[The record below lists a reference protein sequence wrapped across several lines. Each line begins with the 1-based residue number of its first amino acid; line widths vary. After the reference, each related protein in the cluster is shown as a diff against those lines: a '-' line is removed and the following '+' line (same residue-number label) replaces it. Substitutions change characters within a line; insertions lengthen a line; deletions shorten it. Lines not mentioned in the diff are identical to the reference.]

1 MRVTDQML
9 FELASRYGGEA
20 RSRLERATAQTA
32 SGLRVSHPGDDPA
45 AAGLLVGSR
54 IAQVR
59 LEAIASAA
67 GRASDELA
75 VADSALDGVSNAV
88 VRARELAVQ
97 LVNPTYAPAQR
108 AQAAG
113 EVDGL
118 LQQVVAQ
125 MNSRVGD
132 RYVFGGNRDGSA
144 PFDASGAYLGD
155 TGVRQVE
162 IAPGVLSAAS
172 VRADVALKGV
182 DPTSGTGTVT
192 GADVPATLRALAA
205 ALRANDL
212 AGVRATLDGL
222 DRGLTQ
228 VSAAR
233 ASVGDAQGA
242 MDTAVTASKAA
253 RDDERARASKLGD
266 VDIVESATELSLAQR
281 ALEASLSAT
290 AQGFR
295 LTLLDYL
302 K

>member
-9 FELASRYGGEA
+9 FELASRYGGQA

-54 IAQVR
+54 VAQAR

-75 VADSALDGVSNAV
+75 VADGALGAVSTAL
-88 VRARELAVQ
+88 VRARELAMQ
-97 LVNPTYAPAQR
+97 LSNPTYAPAQR

-113 EVDGL
+113 EVDRL
-118 LQQVVAQ
+118 LEAVLSQA
-125 MNSRVGD
+125 NARVGD
-132 RYVFGGNRDGSA
+132 RYVFGGNRDGSE
-144 PFDASGAYLGD
+144 PFDPSGAYLGD
-155 TGVRQVE
+155 AAVRQVE

-182 DPTSGTGTVT
+182 DPSTGAVTGT
-192 GADVPATLRALAA
+192 DVLATLQALAA
-205 ALRANDL
+205 ALRANDVD
-212 AGVRATLDGL
+212 GVRATLDGL

-228 VSAAR
+228 VSSGR
-233 ASVGDAQGA
+233 ASVGDAQSA
-242 MDTAVTASKAA
+242 MDTAVTASRAA
-253 RDDERARASKLGD
+253 RDDERARASRLGD
-266 VDIVESATELSLAQR
+266 VDIVESATELALAQR
-281 ALEASLSAT
+281 GLEASLSAT

-295 LTLLDYL
+295 LTLLDFL

>member
-182 DPTSGTGTVT
+182 DPTSGTVT